1 MKIVVVEDQ
10 TMVRGL
16 VARVCRDAFPDAEEI
31 AEVGDGTSALA
42 ACRRLRPDLILLDLE
57 LPDTDGLDLLAELRR
72 HAPPSL
78 RVLVL
83 SSHTEP
89 FSLSRLRAAKIH
101 GFVDKNEQSPETLCT
116 ALREV
121 VAGRPYF
128 SAVVDRGH
136 AALRADPRA
145 FDKLLSD
152 REQELLRLFGQGLS
166 NEEVASRHGLT
177 PVTARNHR
185 RNIMGKLG
193 IHSTPE
199 LIQYAI
205 ENGFARIRPRG

>member
-1 MKIVVVEDQ
+1 MKILVVEDQ

-16 VARVCRDAFPDAEEI
+16 VSRVCRDTFPAAEIVE
-31 AEVGDGTSALA
+31 AGNGADALA
-42 ACRRLRPDLILLDLE
+42 VCGQLQPDLLLLDLE
-57 LPDTDGLDLLAELRR
+57 LPDIDGLDLLDELRR
-72 HAPPSL
+72 HAAAVL

-89 FSLSRLRAAKIH
+89 FALSRLRSAEIH
-101 GFVDKNEQSPETLCT
+101 GFVDKNEQTPETLCA

-121 VAGRPYF
+121 VAGHRYF
-128 SAVVDRGH
+128 SATVDRGH

-166 NEEVASRHGLT
+166 NDEVAARHGLT

-205 ENGFARIRPRG
+205 ENGFARIRRRG

>member
-1 MKIVVVEDQ
+1 M
-10 TMVRGL
+10 
-16 VARVCRDAFPDAEEI
+16 FPDATI
-31 AEVGDGTSALA
+31 AEAGDGAGALA
-42 ACRRLRPDLILLDLE
+42 TCRRCQPDLLLLDLE
-57 LPDTDGLDLLAELRR
+57 LPDTDGLDLLKEIQQFV
-72 HAPPSL
+72 PTGL

-89 FSLSRLRAAKIH
+89 FALSRLRSAQVH
-101 GFVDKNEQSPETLCT
+101 GFVDKNEQSPETLCI
-116 ALREV
+116 ALREIVSGRQYFSTV
-121 VAGRPYF
+121 VAR
-128 SAVVDRGH
+128 SH
-136 AALRADPRA
+136 AALRANPQS
-145 FDKLLSD
+145 FDKLLSE

-166 NEEVASRHGLT
+166 NEDVAARHRLT